1 MSRIH
6 SNRWNRRLPG
16 IRGRRM
22 ASGYRVAL
30 MTALPSAALFGL
42 TLVLAS
48 TLAVGQERSSQ
59 PAKEPPSSSEPA
71 KDASLIQ
78 SGSTVE
84 LQYTLADGT
93 GAIIS
98 SNRGQAPLRY
108 VHGRHEIPPG
118 LEQALVGLKAGD
130 RKTVTVAPEDGFG
143 PIDPQAIAEVPRDSL
158 PSDALVVGTT
168 LIAKGPQG
176 ERPVRVKE
184 VREKSVVLDLNHP
197 LAGQTLHFDVQ
208 VLGVTGP

>member
-1 MSRIH
+1 
-6 SNRWNRRLPG
+6 
-16 IRGRRM
+16 
-22 ASGYRVAL
+22 
-30 MTALPSAALFGL
+30 MTTLHAAALLAL
-42 TLVLAS
+42 TSVLSSAIA
-48 TLAVGQERSSQ
+48 LGQEKASQ
-59 PAKEPPSSSEPA
+59 PAKEPLSSSEPA
-71 KDASLIQ
+71 KDIPGIQ

-84 LQYTLADGT
+84 LEYVLTDGT

-108 VHGRHEIPPG
+108 VHGRHEIPSG

-130 RKTVTVAPEDGFG
+130 HKAVTVAPEDGFG
-143 PIDPQAIAEVPRDSL
+143 PIDPQAIAEVPKESL
-158 PSDALVVGTT
+158 PSHALVVGTA

-176 ERPVRVKE
+176 ERHVRVKE
-184 VREKSVVLDLNHP
+184 IREKSVVLDLNHP

>member
-1 MSRIH
+1 V
-6 SNRWNRRLPG
+6 
-16 IRGRRM
+16 
-22 ASGYRVAL
+22 ASGYRVSL
-30 MTALPSAALFGL
+30 MRVLRSAALFAL
-42 TLVLAS
+42 TLVLFS
-48 TLAVGQERSSQ
+48 TIAVGQEKASQ

-71 KDASLIQ
+71 KDVPLIQ

-84 LQYTLADGT
+84 LEYTLTDGT

-118 LEQALVGLKAGD
+118 LEQALIGLKTGD
-130 RKTVTVAPEDGFG
+130 RKAVTVAPENGFG
-143 PIDPQAIAEVPRDSL
+143 PIDPQAIAEVPKESL
-158 PSDALVVGTT
+158 PSDALRVGKA

-184 VREKSVVLDLNHP
+184 VREKTVVLDLNHP

>member
-1 MSRIH
+1 
-6 SNRWNRRLPG
+6 
-16 IRGRRM
+16 M